1 VAHNTQSRTQYTTE
15 EERIVHG
22 AEDVD
27 NQAGVEIAMEYTTT
41 NADDETKV
49 SYDIRFS
56 KSVFV
61 MIWVTSHLLVMI
73 DSMFHSI
80 ENKQKE
86 LPA

>member
-1 VAHNTQSRTQYTTE
+1 M
-15 EERIVHG
+15 HG

-73 DSMFHSI
+73 DSMLHSI
-80 ENKQKE
+80 ENKQK
-86 LPA
+86 